1 MDRSPPWTIWKNISK
16 LKVFEAVALSLNIDP
31 RKLRR
36 ISHGWTAGKRL
47 FNEGQEFNDR
57 LFIAER
63 NLADIGVI
71 NSVAVGYEGQ
81 EAIVRLDLFVQWALR
96 IGWSL
101 PAELSENRGSQAPEL
116 PPAPREGTKSE
127 AATKRDLVRDFVAKH
142 YSDRIPPGVRHKHIA
157 REVEAETKVRA
168 DERTVRRAL
177 GRR

>member
-1 MDRSPPWTIWKNISK
+1 MDRSPPWTIWKNISQ

-36 ISHGWTAGKRL
+36 NSHGWMAGKRL

-57 LFIAER
+57 LFTVER
-63 NLADIGVI
+63 NLAEISV

-81 EAIVRLDLFVQWALR
+81 EPLVPLDGFVRWALR

-116 PPAPREGTKSE
+116 PPAPREGTRSE
-127 AATKRDLVRDFVAKH
+127 AATKLAQGPQPIANSTKRDLVKDFVAKH
-142 YSDRIPPGVRHKHIA
+142 YSDGIPPGVTHKHIA
-157 REVEAETKVRA
+157 R
-168 DERTVRRAL
+168 
-177 GRR
+177 